1 MEART
6 QFLMRMQMMINE
18 IKASGFG
25 DEHIQKMLDFQLKCR
40 EKELIKEVKR
50 KVVGAIE
57 MKNNR
62 GVTATYIVQKTNDK
76 FLDIIDDM

>member
-18 IKASGFG
+18 IKSSGFG
-25 DEHIQKMLDFQLKCR
+25 DEHIQKMLDFQLSCR
-40 EKELIKEVKR
+40 EKELVKEVKR
-50 KVVGAIE
+50 KVVGSIE

-62 GVTATYIVQKTNDK
+62 GVTATYIVKKTNDK

>member
-18 IKASGFG
+18 IKSSGFG
-25 DEHIQKMLDFQLKCR
+25 DEHIQKMLDFQLSCR
-40 EKELIKEVKR
+40 EKELVKEVKR
-50 KVVGAIE
+50 KVVGSIE

-76 FLDIIDDM
+76 FLDLIDDM